1 LGGDISQLDNETL
14 QQRKVQLIKARRGME
29 DGSDEALATD
39 NEIKTY
45 DRQIHINT
53 ILEGKDEVIS
63 GLEELKSLADED
75 LAKEFNIDLN
85 TE

>member
-53 ILEGKDEVIS
+53 ILEGKDEAIS